1 MLGLANVYTCFTCGD
16 VTYVYL
22 HEHIDCD
29 NDEVYPVM
37 HCGKCHGE
45 VRQKTVEVDG
55 QQIPVYGEVDDDF
68 TAFLDD
74 EGDY

>member
-1 MLGLANVYTCFTCGD
+1 MLGLANVYICYNCGD
-16 VTYVYL
+16 VTNVYL

-29 NDEVYPVM
+29 NDDVYPVM

-55 QQIPVYGEVDDDF
+55 RKFPVYDEVDYDSTDF
-68 TAFLDD
+68 
-74 EGDY
+74 